1 LTNRLKLYYSETE
14 PEGALKNFFTEM
26 AKFEVKEKKKLN
38 FQLLLDYTS
47 SLLIFYNGKTHKLSA
62 KIAGYRDK
70 KINLKLSENSFV
82 FLLKFKPEEFYILND
97 GKIEKFKNKLTA
109 FHDIKFDDS
118 KISDNEIMKVI
129 IKYFEKKK
137 PDFSSVKKYVVHAI
151 NTIVL
156 KNGIYKAE
164 AISSEVSV
172 RQFQRDFKK
181 VTGFSPKEF
190 SSIVR
195 INSLTSELVKE
206 NVSLRDIFFDFGFY
220 DQAHFN
226 KEFKKITGANPSL
239 FESRQKLIK
248 YLNLIN

>member
-1 LTNRLKLYYSETE
+1 LKLYYTE
-14 PEGALKNFFTEM
+14 NKPQGILKNFFTQT
-26 AKFEVKEKKKLN
+26 AKFEVKERKKLN
-38 FQLLLDYTS
+38 YQLLLDATS
-47 SLLIFYNGKTHKLSA
+47 SLLILYNAKTKKLIA

-70 KINLKLSENSFV
+70 KISLNLSENSFV
-82 FLLKFKPEEFYILND
+82 FLFKFKPETFYLLAEGNI
-97 GKIEKFKNKLTA
+97 GKYKNKLVA
-109 FHDIKFDDS
+109 FSGIKFKDS
-118 KISDNEIMKVI
+118 EISDSEI
-129 IKYFEKKK
+129 IKIIENYFLQKRL
-137 PDFSSVKKYVVHAI
+137 DLSSIKKYVVDAI
-151 NTIVL
+151 NSIIIQ
-156 KNGIYKAE
+156 NGLYKAE
-164 AISSEVSV
+164 DIINDANVSV

-190 SSIVR
+190 ASIVR

-226 KEFKKITGANPSL
+226 KEFKKIIGANPSS

>member
-1 LTNRLKLYYSETE
+1 MKLYYTETE
-14 PEGALKNFFTEM
+14 PEGVLKSFFTEI

-47 SLLIFYNGKTHKLSA
+47 SLLIFYNGKTQKLSA
-62 KIAGYRDK
+62 KTAGFRDK
-70 KINLKLSENSFV
+70 KISLNLTENSFV
-82 FLLKFKPEEFYILND
+82 FLLKFKPEVFYILNE

-109 FHDIKFDDS
+109 FTDIKFGDS
-118 KISDNEIMKVI
+118 KIPEDKILQII
-129 IKYFEKKK
+129 IKYFERKKI
-137 PDFSSVKKYVVHAI
+137 DFSSVKKHVVDVI

-156 KNGIYKAE
+156 KNGTYKADE
-164 AISSEVSV
+164 TGAVSI
-172 RQFQRDFKK
+172 RQLQRDFKK

-226 KEFKKITGANPSL
+226 KEFKKIIGTKPL
-239 FESRQKLIK
+239 QFESRQKLIK